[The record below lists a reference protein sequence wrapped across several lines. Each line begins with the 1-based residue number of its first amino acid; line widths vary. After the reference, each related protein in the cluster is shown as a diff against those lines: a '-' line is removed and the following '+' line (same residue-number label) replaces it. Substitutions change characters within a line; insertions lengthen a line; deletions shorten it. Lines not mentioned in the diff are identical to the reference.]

1 MMKLVVLT
9 LCLFAAAA
17 YASPAAFEEEAV
29 PENYPLP
36 LSVPVEGASLPWA
49 RRAHAPTACAC
60 RCAARAGRAASASTG
75 TPASAGAEV
84 RNLTEKFIKQLLSR
98 VIASSVSWTLSAY
111 TAECTRGGASLPM
124 GAARMHQ
131 PVPVAVLRARLA
143 ARRLPR
149 QEHLLLLA
157 LKFFRFHEKNTHA
170 AFSN

>member
-36 LSVPVEGASLPWA
+36 LSVPVEGASLP
-49 RRAHAPTACAC
+49 
-60 RCAARAGRAASASTG
+60 
-75 TPASAGAEV
+75 
-84 RNLTEKFIKQLLSR
+84 
-98 VIASSVSWTLSAY
+98 
-111 TAECTRGGASLPM
+111 M

-131 PVPVAVLRARLA
+131 QPVPVAVPRARLA

-170 AFSN
+170 AFSSYELTINTLRLKSYSVLL